1 MTEPTPLQLNGGAVM
16 RALLDPFQRLRRK
29 FGLNYSERH
38 LCDHKGGR
46 IMSRKPRIEE
56 YHEPAGGWGAAI
68 ATGAILLKQKVLLK
82 AGAALFFMNKP
93 GGFKCPSCAWP
104 DPAPERADP
113 FVFCEN
119 GAKALAW
126 EATSKRV
133 SPQFF
138 AQHSVTELVRQTDY
152 WLEEQGRITHPMVY
166 DALSDRYVP
175 IEWEKAFALVGK
187 ELRALSHPN
196 EAEFYTSG
204 RSSNEAAFL
213 YQLFVREFGTNN
225 FPDCSNFC
233 HEATSQGLPP
243 AIGVGKGTCLLEDFD
258 LADAIFIF
266 GQNTG
271 TNSPRMMTE
280 LRNAARRGARI
291 VVFNPLHERA
301 LERFQTPQNL
311 VEMATM
317 TSTPI
322 ATHYYQVKV
331 GGDVAALKGMMKA
344 AIEAE
349 DRALRDDQPR
359 VLDIDFIEGH
369 TAGFDA
375 FREDLRGTSWSKI
388 ERQSGLAQAQLEEAA
403 EVYLEANSVMA
414 CYGMGMTQHFRGTQ
428 NVQQLVN
435 LLLLRGNIG
444 RPGAGIVPV
453 RGHSNVQGDRTVG
466 ISERPTTEFLDRLQG
481 VFSFNPPREHGH
493 DVVHALE
500 AVVRGHAKIF
510 IGLGGNFVAAA
521 PDTPVISDAFR
532 QLKLTVNVATKLN
545 RTHIVHGRNAL
556 ILPCL
561 ARSEVDRGPHGDVQE
576 LTVEDSMSVVQ
587 ASRGLLVPAS
597 PHLRSEP
604 WIVAQMARA
613 TLGAKSAVPWEWLVE
628 DYSRIRDK
636 IEAVFPIFQGY
647 NARIKVP
654 GGFHLA
660 NAASQRIWKTPNG
673 KANFIVFPG
682 IEEDEHQNNPDAL
695 WLSTIRSHDQY
706 NTTIYSTSDRYRGVF
721 NQRDVVFLNDNEMRR
736 RGLAPEDRVD
746 IQTLSSDG
754 IERVVRGLKIVRY
767 NIPDGSCAAYY
778 PETNSLIPLYSYDP
792 ISGTPSAKSVPVLLR
807 RSSANTAN

>member
-1 MTEPTPLQLNGGAVM
+1 
-16 RALLDPFQRLRRK
+16 
-29 FGLNYSERH
+29 
-38 LCDHKGGR
+38 
-46 IMSRKPRIEE
+46 
-56 YHEPAGGWGAAI
+56 
-68 ATGAILLKQKVLLK
+68 
-82 AGAALFFMNKP
+82 
-93 GGFKCPSCAWP
+93 
-104 DPAPERADP
+104 
-113 FVFCEN
+113 
-119 GAKALAW
+119 
-126 EATSKRV
+126 
-133 SPQFF
+133 
-138 AQHSVTELVRQTDY
+138 VTELARQSDY

-166 DALSDRYVP
+166 DAVSDRYVP
-175 IEWEKAFALVGK
+175 IEWEKAFELVGK
-187 ELRALSHPN
+187 ELRALSNPN

-233 HEATSQGLPP
+233 HEASSQGLPS
-243 AIGVGKGTCLLEDFD
+243 AIGVGKGTCRLEDFD
-258 LADAIFIF
+258 RADAIFIF

-291 VVFNPLHERA
+291 VVFNPLRERA
-301 LERFQTPQNL
+301 LERFQAPQNL

-349 DRALRDDQPR
+349 DRALRDDEPR

-369 TAGFDA
+369 TAGFEA
-375 FREDLRGTSWSKI
+375 FCDDLRGTSWSRI

-403 EVYLEANSVMA
+403 EVYLQANSVMA
-414 CYGMGMTQHFRGTQ
+414 CYGMGITQHFRGTQ
-428 NVQQLVN
+428 NVQQIVN

-466 ISERPTTEFLDRLQG
+466 ISERPTTEFLDQLQR

-493 DVVHALE
+493 DVVRALE
-500 AVVRGHAKIF
+500 AMVRGHAKIF
-510 IGLGGNFVAAA
+510 IGLGGNLVAAA
-521 PDTPVISDAFR
+521 PDTPVISEAFR

-545 RTHIVHGRNAL
+545 RTHIVHGRNSL

-561 ARSEVDRGPHGDVQE
+561 ARSEVDRGPHGAVQE
-576 LTVEDSMSVVQ
+576 LTIEDSMSMVQ

-613 TLGAKSAVPWEWLVE
+613 TLSAKSVVPWEWLVE

-636 IEAVFPIFQGY
+636 MEAVFPIFQGY

-660 NAASQRIWKTPNG
+660 NTASQRIWKTSNG
-673 KANFIVFPG
+673 KANFIVFPA
-682 IEEDEHQNNPDAL
+682 IQEDEHQNNPDAL

-706 NTTIYSTSDRYRGVF
+706 NTTIYTNSDRYRGVF

-746 IQTLSSDG
+746 VQTLSSDG
-754 IERVVRGLKIVRY
+754 IERIVRGLKIVRY

-778 PETNSLIPLYSYDP
+778 PETNPLIPLYSYDP
-792 ISGTPSAKSVPVLLR
+792 ISGTPSSKAVPVLLR
-807 RSSANTAN
+807 RSSANTAT